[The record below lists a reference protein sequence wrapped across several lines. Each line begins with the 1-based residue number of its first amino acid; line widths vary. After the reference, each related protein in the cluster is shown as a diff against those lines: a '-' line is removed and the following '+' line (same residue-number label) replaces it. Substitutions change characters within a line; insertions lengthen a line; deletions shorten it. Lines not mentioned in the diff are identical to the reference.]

1 MANVKSYNQADYSGG
16 LNTTESAE
24 NIGVNEATLL
34 RNWDITEAGKL
45 TQRPGLTQIGNTIA
59 STTICGLYSYRR
71 TTGGKDL
78 LLMEKTNL
86 RYLNSD
92 TWTTL
97 DSGFTTGLPTWF
109 ETCPLNDKVYISNG
123 TDALHSWDRVATT
136 LNSCLTELDTTV
148 PRGKVLR
155 WHKNHMFTCNAVKE
169 GANTWYKRVYWSNLG
184 DPDTYTPATN
194 FFNVP
199 GEGNTITMMDMGDSL
214 VIFNEHSIQFLSG
227 WGSTSWIIT
236 ASASNVAN
244 LDEQVGCIAPR
255 GATKVG
261 NEVWFIDDE
270 GYIRRLYQTDF
281 DAYRR
286 DIISTKLNDTLA
298 GINKTQLTKAVAFT
312 WNDKVYFAVPD
323 GSSTVNSLVLV
334 FDLNASKRNGG
345 AEAWTTYTGWTPAI
359 IDTHIP
365 ASTVEM
371 YIGDASSGRVYQHTG
386 KDDNGTA
393 IDCRWDGK
401 KYNYGTPNWKRFKWG
416 DIEAPNM
423 GSTDIDI
430 YASSD
435 SAPFAKLTTLTLQGS
450 GSTLGPTGEFLL
462 GPTGDGMTA
471 GNENV
476 TSRYYFTSGGG
487 SPSAKVL
494 QMSIRHNDGEE
505 AEINNFIN
513 YFKPHTI
520 R

>member
-1 MANVKSYNQADYSGG
+1 MAQLNPFNQSDYSGG

-24 NIGVNEATLL
+24 NIGLDEATLL

-45 TQRPGLTQIGNTIA
+45 VQRPGLTQVGDTIA
-59 STTICGLYSYRR
+59 SSAICGLHSYRR

-86 RYLNSD
+86 RYLNST

-97 DSGFTTGLPTWF
+97 DSGFTTSLPTWF
-109 ETCPLNDKVYISNG
+109 ETCPINDKVYISNG
-123 TDALHSWDRVATT
+123 TDALHSWDRASTT
-136 LNSCLTELDTTV
+136 LNDCLTSLATSV

-155 WHKNHMFTCNAVKE
+155 WHKNHMFTLNAVNISGTVYRKQL
-169 GANTWYKRVYWSNLG
+169 YWSNMG
-184 DPDTYTPATN
+184 NPDVWTTATD

-199 GEGNTITMMDMGDSL
+199 GEGNCVTMADMGDSL

-227 WGSTSWIIT
+227 WGSASWIIT

-255 GATKVG
+255 GVTKVG

-270 GYIRRLYQTDF
+270 GFIRRIYQTDF

-298 GINKTQLTKAVAFT
+298 GINKAQLEKAVAFT
-312 WNDKVYFAVPD
+312 WNDKVYFAVPN
-323 GSSTVNSLVLV
+323 GASTVNSIVLV
-334 FDLNASKRNGG
+334 FDILASRRKGG

-359 IDTHIP
+359 ITDHIP
-365 ASTVEM
+365 ASTIEM
-371 YIGDASSGRVYQHTG
+371 YIGDASAGKVYQHTG
-386 KDDNGTA
+386 KDDAGTH

-401 KYNYGTPNWKRFKWG
+401 NYDYGTPNWKRFKWG
-416 DIEAPNM
+416 DTEAPNM
-423 GSTDIDI
+423 GDTDVEIW
-430 YASSD
+430 ASMD
-435 SAPFAKLTTLTLQGS
+435 SAPFSKLTTLNLQGS
-450 GSTLGPTGEFLL
+450 GATLGPTGTFLL
-462 GPTGDGMTA
+462 GPTGGATTA

-476 TSRYYFTSGGG
+476 TSRYYFNASGGT
-487 SPSAKVL
+487 PSAKRV

-513 YFKPHTI
+513 YFKAHSI